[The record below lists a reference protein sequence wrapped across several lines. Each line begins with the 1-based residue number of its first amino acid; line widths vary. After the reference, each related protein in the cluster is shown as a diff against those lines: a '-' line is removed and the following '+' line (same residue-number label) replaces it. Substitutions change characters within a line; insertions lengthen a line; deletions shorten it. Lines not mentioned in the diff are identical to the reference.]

1 VDPQSQIDRT
11 YEVDEE
17 MWTMPAR
24 YYIFNYTLPGDGGI
38 VSVINIDTQLIDTE
52 HDDTTS
58 VIYSD
63 SNWKKVKSAHLKWI
77 DETLEEQSKI
87 ATWVLV
93 AGHYPIYSV
102 GVNGD
107 NTELLSELH
116 PILVKHQVHAYI
128 AGHDHSNQFFT
139 MDDGITYI
147 VSAQGAG
154 RGPFGTQGVSYYGIS
169 KSTKYMQHYSAE
181 CGFSFVKMTEDF
193 MNVSFVNVDGKI
205 TFTGVLS
212 NPHTAEYRQNLV
224 DNGGSNGGGGGSN
237 HQNSGS
243 NHHIGSQSTDGST
256 AATIFLPGLF
266 IVTLLIFYIGRN
278 TPQVQQVMTTVTN
291 IIEIVQNTFHER
303 DPDKIVPQIDLST
316 RSDVGLTADM
326 DRSGRRQNS
335 APRHGPFDAMSAPG
349 STGKPSFQTS
359 SSYLPPKSNVGRNDM
374 TSASRPGDEMP

>member
-1 VDPQSQIDRT
+1 
-11 YEVDEE
+11 
-17 MWTMPAR
+17 MPAR

-38 VSVINIDTQLIDTE
+38 VSVINIDTQLIDTA

-63 SNWKKVKSAHLKWI
+63 ANWKKVKSAHLRWI
-77 DETLEEQSKI
+77 DEALEEQSKI

-116 PILVKHQVHAYI
+116 PILVKHNVHAYI

-154 RGPFGTQGVSYYGIS
+154 RGPFGPQGVSYYGIS

-181 CGFSFVKMTEDF
+181 CGFSFVKMTDEF

-212 NPHTAEYRQNLV
+212 NPHTAAYRQNLIE
-224 DNGGSNGGGGGSN
+224 NGGSSGGGGGGGSN
-237 HQNSGS
+237 SHYHRVGD
-243 NHHIGSQSTDGST
+243 QSTDGST
-256 AATIFLPGLF
+256 AATILLPGLF
-266 IVTLLIFYIGRN
+266 IVTLLVFYIGRN
-278 TPQVQQVMTTVTN
+278 TPQVQKVMSTLTN
-291 IIEIVQNTFHER
+291 VIEIVQNALHEQDAPR
-303 DPDKIVPQIDLST
+303 DKPGSQIDIST

-326 DRSGRRQNS
+326 DRSGRRQNIPS
-335 APRHGPFDAMSAPG
+335 RQGPFDSMSFP
-349 STGKPSFQTS
+349 SKPSFQS
-359 SSYLPPKSNVGRNDM
+359 SSYLPPKSNAGKAELSSSM
-374 TSASRPGDEMP
+374 TSPVDEMP